1 MLSYSSAII
10 DEIIYKNLSVREIP
24 HIIKLNLR
32 GKKNEFFTNVE
43 KSLNIT
49 LPTKPNTSSANDMF
63 TSIWLSPDEWM
74 IVSNEIEEKDSIKY
88 ELEKLLFNNI
98 SKTNLGS
105 VTDVT
110 DQLVLLELKGQK
122 IYELFASGSPF
133 NFNEFKEKKRS
144 YNSNTFKS
152 YRCNSA

>member
-49 LPTKPNTSSANDMF
+49 LPTKPNTS
-63 TSIWLSPDEWM
+63 
-74 IVSNEIEEKDSIKY
+74 
-88 ELEKLLFNNI
+88 
-98 SKTNLGS
+98 
-105 VTDVT
+105 
-110 DQLVLLELKGQK
+110 
-122 IYELFASGSPF
+122 
-133 NFNEFKEKKRS
+133 
-144 YNSNTFKS
+144 
-152 YRCNSA
+152 